1 MADQLAQL
9 AGGGCAKLGTAY
21 RNMESAALCRRL
33 GHTFHRPELLRQA
46 LTHRSH
52 SLPHNERLEFL
63 GDAVLNCAVAG
74 LIFHHFP
81 DLSEGSLSRIRAN
94 LVNQKVLAELAQTL
108 ELGKLIRFG
117 EGELKSG
124 GDKRPSILADALEAV
139 IGAIYLDAGFE
150 QAEKT
155 VEILFAPSL
164 GELNTHTLGKDPK
177 TLLQE
182 YLQSRK
188 LALPRYAVVATR
200 GEAHQQQ
207 FQVECVISRPEIR
220 TLGEG
225 TSRRSAEQHAARQA
239 YEQLQSH

>member
-1 MADQLAQL
+1 
-9 AGGGCAKLGTAY
+9 
-21 RNMESAALCRRL
+21 MESAALCQRL
-33 GHTFHRPELLRQA
+33 GYTFRQAELLRQA

-81 DLSEGSLSRIRAN
+81 DFSEGSLSRIRAN

-155 VEILFAPSL
+155 IEILFTPSL

-225 TSRRSAEQHAARQA
+225 ASRRSAEQHAARQA
-239 YEQLQSH
+239 YEQLQSY